1 MNKKIAIVI
10 VIFILIGAAAFFA
23 YPVIKNRYFSGETQ
37 ESGGTLEDEKET
49 AKENGAVT
57 DKIIDGTGPEQP
69 TESETE
75 NGEQSPENIDEGIG
89 TESIDTNVRNGGG
102 DVFAGI
108 TNSHCNSDC
117 KAFANNFEY
126 LEYCEQVCGISPIKD
141 VSESDCK
148 KKEKLQKDYCFKDL
162 AINKKDASFCN
173 NIKDSNVQ
181 KTCKTRITED
191 ALENL

>member
-1 MNKKIAIVI
+1 MNKKIAII
-10 VIFILIGAAAFFA
+10 IGILVLLGAAAFFA
-23 YPVIKNRYFSGETQ
+23 YPVIKNRYFSQ
-37 ESGGTLEDEKET
+37 EVEKSDGALEDGKGT
-49 AKENGAVT
+49 TKENGATT
-57 DKIIDGTGPEQP
+57 DETGWEKP
-69 TESETE
+69 TESEIE
-75 NGEQSPENIDEGIG
+75 NREEPAGNAEEGIG

-148 KKEKLQKDYCFKDL
+148 KKEDLQRDYCYKDL

-191 ALENL
+191 VIENL